1 MENGQTLNIVG
12 NDLYR
17 ELYFVLKDENN
28 GSPLSENYL
37 KKAED
42 EIKHRLRGIGL
53 KDSQFHG

>member
-42 EIKHRLRGIGL
+42 EIKHKLRGIGL
-53 KDSQFHG
+53 KD